1 MIGRTLTLAKMGAL
15 QLLRGRVY
23 LNLLVAGLALVAA
36 ALMFDRLSAGNGGR
50 VFVDVGL
57 AFSALI
63 VAVLVAITG
72 IGLVTRDIE
81 TRQVHLLLA
90 RPMARA
96 EIVVGR
102 FLTLALLALVSQL
115 VLGLVMAG
123 VALMLDGAA
132 PLRLL
137 GASLFCALEGW
148 VVAALVMVFG
158 TTSSSTVSA
167 LFVTTVFTLGRLT
180 PTLEELIQKRKFGPG
195 AHEILQAV
203 HAALPHLERFD
214 LTLWARTGR
223 APELSDVALSVLYAL
238 LYCAGLLAIATFRFG
253 RRDVL

>member
-63 VAVLVAITG
+63 VAVLVAITS

>member
-1 MIGRTLTLAKMGAL
+1 VIARVLTLGRLGAV

-23 LNLLVAGLALVAA
+23 LNLLVAGIALVAA
-36 ALMFDRLSAGNGGR
+36 ALMFDRLSAGDGGR

-63 VAVLVAITG
+63 VAALVATIG

-90 RPMARA
+90 RPMGRG
-96 EIVVGR
+96 ELVLGR
-102 FLTLALLALVSQL
+102 FVTLALLALVSQL
-115 VLGLVMAG
+115 ILGLVMAG
-123 VALMLDGAA
+123 VALVIEGAD
-132 PLRLL
+132 PMRLL
-137 GASLFCALEGW
+137 GASLFATLEGW
-148 VVAALVMVFG
+148 IVAALIMVFG

-167 LFVTTVFTLGRLT
+167 LFVTTVFALGRLT
-180 PTLEELIQKRKFGPG
+180 PTLQELIDKRKFGPG
-195 AHEILQAV
+195 AHELLQAV
-203 HAALPHLERFD
+203 HAALPHLDRFD

-223 APELSDVALSVLYAL
+223 PPAVADLALSVLYAL
-238 LYCAGLLAIATFRFG
+238 LYCAGLLAIASFRFG

>member
-1 MIGRTLTLAKMGAL
+1 MIQRVLTLARLGAL
-15 QLLRGRVY
+15 QLLRSRIY
-23 LNLLVAGLALVAA
+23 LNLLVAGIALVGA
-36 ALMFDRLSAGNGGR
+36 ALMFDRLSAGQGGR
-50 VFVDVGL
+50 AFVDIGL

-63 VAVLVAITG
+63 VAVLVGVTG

-81 TRQVHLLLA
+81 TKQVHLLLA
-90 RPMARA
+90 RPVARA

-102 FLTLALLALVSQL
+102 FLTLALLALASQL

-123 VALMLDGAA
+123 ISLLVEGAD
-132 PLRLL
+132 PLRVL
-137 GASLFCALEGW
+137 GASLFVTLEAW
-148 VVAALVMVFG
+148 VVAALVLVFG

-180 PTLEELIQKRKFGPG
+180 PTLQELIDKKKFGPG
-195 AHEILQAV
+195 AHEVLRAV
-203 HAALPHLERFD
+203 HAALPHLDRFD

-223 APELSDVALSVLYAL
+223 APAVGDLALSVVYAL
-238 LYCAGLLAIATFRFG
+238 LYCAGLLAISSFRFN